1 MIIDRRIHVA
11 HLLLFLRQSRSLI
24 ACSLRKMYFQVQ
36 IVVKIF
42 KSYQITATK
51 YAAYMAWILLC
62 KNCNFREKS
71 ATIAAI

>member
-1 MIIDRRIHVA
+1 
-11 HLLLFLRQSRSLI
+11 
-24 ACSLRKMYFQVQ
+24 MYFQVQ